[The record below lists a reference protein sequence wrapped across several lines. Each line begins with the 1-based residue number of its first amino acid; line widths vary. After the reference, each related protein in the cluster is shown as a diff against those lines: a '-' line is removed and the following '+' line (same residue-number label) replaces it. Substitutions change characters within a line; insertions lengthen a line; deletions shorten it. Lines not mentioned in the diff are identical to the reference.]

1 MVKFNN
7 FCFCTLAIG
16 SRYINLALL
25 LADDLAKYSPEI
37 NFIVLTD
44 NPKQFKNKPNVIPY
58 LHYPQ
63 SCKFYNDKR
72 FVIAKSLNL
81 YESCIYIDADMRLL
95 ATVPENLNFV
105 PGIIA
110 YSSCNIAKINKTDDK
125 KLDLIRNICQKSSLD
140 ISQVKFIQEFLF
152 YVTRHENIQEFFR
165 QWEIL
170 AGYFEL
176 KGYYAGEGNIIG
188 LAAALARV
196 PIEHDYDKKLL
207 IFKDR
212 IELVKQQNHQL
223 VIDKLYKY
231 LEEQRKYEHPQRNI
245 LEKIQ
250 DKISNTL
257 SFNLRKW
264 RLKVN
269 TIKYSDIYSHLD
281 KY

>member
-1 MVKFNN
+1 MVKLKD

-37 NFIVLTD
+37 IFIVLTD
-44 NPKQFKNKPNVIPY
+44 KPHKFKQQKNVIAY

-72 FVIAKSLNL
+72 FVIEKSLNL

-95 ATVPENLNFV
+95 ATVPENLNFA

-110 YSSCNIAKINKTDDK
+110 YSFCNITKINQKNDK

-140 ISQVKFIQEFLF
+140 ISQVKFIHEFLF
-152 YVTRHENIQEFFR
+152 YVTRHVNINEFFR

-188 LAAALARV
+188 LAAALAQV

-212 IELVKQQNHQL
+212 IELVKQQNNQP
-223 VIDKLYKY
+223 VIDNLYKY

-250 DKISNTL
+250 NKISNTL
-257 SFNLRKW
+257 SFNIRK
-264 RLKVN
+264 
-269 TIKYSDIYSHLD
+269 
-281 KY
+281 